1 MATTTWALDPAHSEL
16 QFKIRHLMITTVTG
30 HFAKFTVTAETEG
43 TDFSQAK
50 ITASADIDSISTNSP
65 DRDAHLKSPDFF
77 DVATF
82 PQLSFVSTG
91 IEKKGDDFVVNGDL
105 TMHGIT
111 KPVALNVEFG
121 GVVVDPYGQTK
132 AGFTVSSK
140 LNRKEFDLT
149 WGAVTE
155 AGSVVLSDEV
165 RLNAEIQL
173 IQQAS

>member
-1 MATTTWALDPAHSEL
+1 MATTKWALDPAHSEL

-30 HFAKFTVTAETEG
+30 HFAKFNVTAETEG
-43 TDFSQAK
+43 TDFTQAS
-50 ITASADIDSISTNSP
+50 IQASAEIDSISTNSP

-77 DVATF
+77 DVATY
-82 PQLSFVSTG
+82 PQLTFVSTG
-91 IEKKGDDFVVNGDL
+91 IEKDGDDFVINGDL
-105 TMHGIT
+105 TMHGVT
-111 KPVALNVEFG
+111 KPVELKVEFG

-132 AGFTVSSK
+132 AGFTVTSK
-140 LNRKEFDLT
+140 LNRKEYGLT

-165 RLNAEIQL
+165 KLNAEIQL

>member
-30 HFAKFTVTAETEG
+30 HFGKFNVTAETEG
-43 TDFSQAK
+43 TDFSKAK
-50 ITASADIDSISTNSP
+50 IKANADIDSISTNSP
-65 DRDAHLKSPDFF
+65 DRDGHLKSPDFF
-77 DVATF
+77 DVASF

-121 GVVVDPYGQTK
+121 GIVVDPYGQTK

-140 LNRKEFDLT
+140 LNRKDFDLT

-165 RLNAEIQL
+165 KINAEIQL

>member
-1 MATTTWALDPAHSEL
+1 MATTKWALDPAHSEL

-30 HFAKFTVTAETEG
+30 HFVKFNVTAETEG
-43 TDFSQAK
+43 TDFTQAK
-50 ITASADIDSISTNSP
+50 IQASAEIESISTNSP

-77 DVATF
+77 DVATY
-82 PQLSFVSTG
+82 PQLTFVSTG
-91 IEKKGDDFVVNGDL
+91 IEKDGDDFIINGDL
-105 TMHGIT
+105 TMHGVT
-111 KPVALNVEFG
+111 KPVELKVEFG

-132 AGFTVSSK
+132 AGFTVTSK
-140 LNRKEFDLT
+140 LNRKEYGLT

-165 RLNAEIQL
+165 KLNAEIQL